1 MGVFERSWN
10 ITKLSFDVINKDR
23 ELLLFPVLAG
33 IFSLLFIVAILVPT
47 IVVSLLKGAGA
58 QAFGGLEY
66 LLLFVTYLVLAFVAT
81 FFNVCVVYTA
91 KKRFEGGNATF
102 GESISF
108 ALSRVHLILMWSL
121 LAATVGI
128 ILRAIDRS
136 AEKAGGGARVV
147 LKIMT
152 SLLGMMWSIITIF
165 VVPAMVYN
173 NLGPVDAIKKSVQVL
188 RKTWGESLVRHFGLG
203 LVQFIFIIIGIVI
216 AIPLFILLAMLGPA
230 GVVAGIG
237 IFVVYFLGVFL
248 VFGLANTVFNTA
260 LYAYADTGK
269 IPSGYSEDIMKGAFE
284 ERKESFMGRGIV

>member
-1 MGVFERSWN
+1 MTFAGGSMANAFSRSWE
-10 ITKLSFDVINKDR
+10 ITKLTLHVMKQDK
-23 ELLLFPVLAG
+23 ELLLFPVFAG
-33 IFSLLFIVAILVPT
+33 IFSILFLVALLFPTIILAFVQEGEPVWGITAYALLFIA
-47 IVVSLLKGAGA
+47 
-58 QAFGGLEY
+58 Y
-66 LLLFVTYLVLAFVAT
+66 LGLAFIAT

-216 AIPLFILLAMLGPA
+216 AI
-230 GVVAGIG
+230 
-237 IFVVYFLGVFL
+237 
-248 VFGLANTVFNTA
+248 
-260 LYAYADTGK
+260 
-269 IPSGYSEDIMKGAFE
+269 
-284 ERKESFMGRGIV
+284 